1 MNYWEKPSF
10 YARDFLNGVW
20 GLLPVLATDGRGER
34 QAEMAAQ
41 EDGIAAFLWS
51 PSSTQPP
58 ERPRATADAGTVAA
72 VGRGGGGGGGGGGDR
87 RGSLQSS
94 STASLRT
101 PHGHAPSRSSSS
113 GRHAG
118 TPSESTPHRPPLSN
132 SSAATPHPSS
142 GGGGGGG
149 GGSAMRRQATHIRP
163 EEMEAIVGGL
173 TGQLRDLEGE
183 RAREGRRRAEL
194 VFEVMDTRRRA
205 STIKGQLKRLQVRKM

>member
-1 MNYWEKPSF
+1 MGLKP
-10 YARDFLNGVW
+10 
-20 GLLPVLATDGRGER
+20 GLLPVLATDGGEER

-72 VGRGGGGGGGGGGDR
+72 VGRGGGGGGGGGGGDR

-132 SSAATPHPSS
+132 SSAATPHPSI
-142 GGGGGGG
+142 GGGGGG

-205 STIKGQLKRLQVRKM
+205 STIKGQLKRLQVRQL